1 MNNGVLWMIYL
12 DNAATSWPKPDS
24 VYREMIESMK
34 ECGANPGRSGHRMA
48 IRASE
53 KVYEC
58 RENLASLFGI
68 ADPLRIVFTSNATE
82 AINLAVKGLLTPGDH
97 VILSS
102 MEHNAVV
109 RPLKKLE
116 IAGVELDIVNT
127 DADGRV
133 DARDIAGR
141 LKKNTKL
148 LIVTH
153 ASNVTGTINDLAPL
167 GRLAKEHKIYFMV
180 DAAQTAGNYP
190 VDAGLLHID
199 LLAFP
204 GHKGL
209 LGPQGT
215 GGLYVRHGLR
225 LDTLKEGGT
234 GSISESLWQPDF
246 LPDRFESGTLNT
258 PGIAGLNEGI
268 KFILETGID
277 NIQDHEKQ
285 LAGYMLEG
293 LDEIRKVRVYG
304 SRKLQNRIGV
314 ISITIDGK
322 DCQEVCHELDEK
334 YNIAARGGLH
344 CAYLAHKAIGTQ
356 ITGTIR
362 FSIGFFNTIKDIDK
376 TLTAVQAIAR
386 S

>member
-1 MNNGVLWMIYL
+1 MRRNSLVYL
-12 DNAATSWPKPDS
+12 DNAATSWPKPDT
-24 VYREMIESMK
+24 VYLEMLRCIK
-34 ECGANPGRSGHRMA
+34 EYGANPGRSGHRMA
-48 IRASE
+48 MRAGE

-58 RENLASLFGI
+58 RENLARLFGV

-82 AINLAVKGLLTPGDH
+82 AINLAIKGLLIPGDH

-102 MEHNAVV
+102 MEHNAVA

-116 IAGVELDIVNT
+116 TAGVELSIVKADQCGKI
-127 DADGRV
+127 DA
-133 DARDIAGR
+133 ADIAGR
-141 LKKNTKL
+141 IRENTKL

-153 ASNVTGTINDLAPL
+153 ASNLTGMVNDLEPL
-167 GRLAKEHKIYFMV
+167 GRLAKEHEIFFMV

-190 VDAGLLHID
+190 VDAGLMNID

-215 GGLYVRHGLR
+215 GGLYVRPGLC

-234 GSISESLWQPDF
+234 GSLSESLLQPDF
-246 LPDRFESGTLNT
+246 LPDRYESGTLNT
-258 PGIAGLNEGI
+258 PGIAGLNEGV
-268 KFILETGID
+268 KFILETGIG
-277 NIQDHEKQ
+277 NIQNHENR

-293 LDEIRKVRVYG
+293 LGEIKKVRIYG
-304 SRKLQNRIGV
+304 AGNHAHRIGV

-322 DCQEVCHELDEK
+322 DCQEVCRELDEK
-334 YNIAARGGLH
+334 YGIAARGGLH
-344 CAYLAHKAIGTQ
+344 CAYLAHETIGTQ
-356 ITGTIR
+356 NTGTVR

-376 TLTAVQAIAR
+376 ALTAVQAIAR